1 MKPAGGRDPSARQMR
16 PESSTELMRSF
27 PAIS

>member
-1 MKPAGGRDPSARQMR
+1 MKPAGGREPSARQIL
-16 PESSTELMRSF
+16 PETSTELMRSF